1 MSQELGTRKELSL
14 EEANARVNSAIAK
27 IKKNQ
32 ISEPAD
38 TYEHISFRSSNILLI
53 AMTIGGFSIGV
64 LVNNP
69 VVALL
74 AFSGVIPASLNSWN
88 GNPRHRIRNFFAKYV
103 FTSKKKRLKL
113 NVRQEEW
120 KRYYEL
126 KALQRLYVS
135 SIVTGLENDGVLEV
149 INRHDPSKHVY
160 FDKDGVYRH
169 RIESNRVNE
178 TKASAMMKEL
188 AVLPHIKEQLL
199 EELKSNRLA
208 SIRTYQTKEIDHEE

>member
-38 TYEHISFRSSNILLI
+38 TYEHISFFSAFISPTVMIL
-53 AMTIGGFSIGV
+53 AGTGIGIFT
-64 LVNNP
+64 NNP
-69 VVALL
+69 FALL
-74 AFSGVIPASLNSWN
+74 LFALGCIFPSVHSWN
-88 GNPRHRIRNFFAKYV
+88 GNPRHHIRSFLAKYV
-103 FTSKKKRLKL
+103 LTSKKKRLKL
-113 NVRQEEW
+113 NARQEEW

-126 KALQRLYVS
+126 KALQRLYVN
-135 SIVTGLENDGVLEV
+135 SIVAELENDGVLEV
-149 INRHDPSKHVY
+149 INKYDPSKHVY

-178 TKASAMMKEL
+178 IKASDMMKEL

-199 EELKSNRLA
+199 GRLE
-208 SIRTYQTKEIDHEE
+208 K